1 MVPTFSKKQVEFMG
15 EQHYGNIAVISPKT
29 GLPHVTPVW
38 VLLYDNK
45 IYVVTT
51 TQSAKYRFIKKNQQV
66 GITILPSEG
75 YPYLGISGSGRILF
89 QKEFPDFKDIITRIV
104 RKYVEGDKQEG
115 RVDSIINAGDRIIIE
130 ITPQTVFGSVLYG
143 Y

>member
-1 MVPTFSKKQVEFMG
+1 MVLAFSETQAEFMN

-29 GLPHVTPVW
+29 GFPHVTPVW
-38 VLLYDNK
+38 ALLYDNK

-51 TQSAKYRFIKKNQQV
+51 TQSAKYKFIQKNQNV

-75 YPYLGISGSGRILF
+75 YPYLGIAGLGKILS
-89 QKEFPDFKDIITRIV
+89 QKEFPGFKDIITRIV
-104 RKYVEGDKQEG
+104 NKYVEEDKQKA

-130 ITPQTVFGSVLYG
+130 ISPESIFGSVH
-143 Y
+143 